1 MKLTSESVARLKLQ
15 DGKSERLE
23 FDKDLPGFGIR
34 LRGGGKRTWIVQY
47 RLGTKQRRLT
57 LGSLATIDAT
67 EARRRAKSALANVH
81 LGRDPQMQKVET
93 RAQAAVTLG
102 SIVEQYLPRAKRKLK
117 PRSYAEVERHLN
129 VHWKPVSEMALAK
142 MGRADVATRLNAIA
156 SHNGPFAANR
166 ARAALSAL
174 FSWAIGEGIADANP
188 VMGTN
193 KATDEVSRDRVLSD
207 EELRLI
213 WQQAGDGD
221 YGAIVRLLIL
231 TGQRREEVG
240 GMLWRELK
248 DDLWTIGSDRTKNG
262 FPHEV
267 PLGSESLAIL
277 SHIRKRDEREL
288 VFGSRDGPFS
298 GWSKAK
304 AALDGRLK
312 ESLGKNAKLK
322 PWRLHDIRRT
332 LATRLN
338 DLGIAPPHIV
348 EAILN
353 HTSGHKAG
361 VAGVYNRASYSK
373 EKRAA
378 LALWAEHVK
387 ALNAAGSNVVP
398 MLRPDAIVTT
408 AA

>member
-1 MKLTSESVARLKLQ
+1 MKLTNESVARLKLPE
-15 DGKSERLE
+15 GKSERLE
-23 FDKDLPGFGIR
+23 FDEGLPGFGIR
-34 LRGGGKRTWIVQY
+34 IRGGGKRTWIVQY

-57 LGSLATIDAT
+57 LGSLATIDAI

-81 LGRDPQMQKVET
+81 LGRDPQMQKMES

-117 PRSYAEVERHLN
+117 PRSYTEVERHLN
-129 VHWKPVSEMALAK
+129 VHWKPMSEMALTK
-142 MGRADVATRLNAIA
+142 MSRADIATRLNAIA

-174 FSWAIGEGIADANP
+174 FSWAIGEGIADSNP
-188 VMGTN
+188 VVGTN
-193 KATDEVSRDRVLSD
+193 KAIDEVSRDRVLSD

-213 WQQAGDGD
+213 WQHAGDGD

-248 DDLWTIGSDRTKNG
+248 DDLWIVGSDRTKNG
-262 FPHEV
+262 LPHEV
-267 PLGSESLAIL
+267 PLAPEALQIL
-277 SHIRKRDEREL
+277 SRLAKRDEREL
-288 VFGSRDGPFS
+288 VFGLREGPFS
-298 GWSKAK
+298 GWSRAK
-304 AALDGRLK
+304 MVLDGRIREALD
-312 ESLGKNAKLK
+312 KNAKLK

-332 LATRLN
+332 VATRLN
-338 DLGIAPPHIV
+338 DLGIAPPHVV

-378 LALWAEHVK
+378 LALWAEHIKTLISAGTNVLMMPK
-387 ALNAAGSNVVP
+387 RAGAA
-398 MLRPDAIVTT
+398 
-408 AA
+408 